1 MQQAVVHW
9 CEILNYRGKQR
20 ERGTAALGMLKQED
34 GTSDTAGNSAFPH
47 SLSYIYC
54 PLFAKT
60 SDAEVSLGSK
70 SSFLQH
76 LIQKGLISTPLKSLI
91 TIFAHKNKPRKK
103 KSEPK

>member
-47 SLSYIYC
+47 SLSYIALC
-54 PLFAKT
+54 LQKQVMLKLAQAANPAFCNT
-60 SDAEVSLGSK
+60 SFRKV
-70 SSFLQH
+70 SFL
-76 LIQKGLISTPLKSLI
+76 LL
-91 TIFAHKNKPRKK
+91 
-103 KSEPK
+103 